1 MDIKNLLKSRTTIF
15 VVVALIVGFV
25 FGMQYKAY
33 QIRSVFTET
42 FSGTPTTTQQISAQ
56 EYILQEKAEEE
67 VIIKKEIGE
76 EVNLATINLLVNKIE
91 EKQTLNPKYGSPEVA
106 AKNAKFVV
114 INADFT
120 NVTDAPFTFW
130 TDGMVIKDQ
139 KGRNYDPYD
148 DSIGSVDN
156 YIDARDLAPNITE
169 NGNMVFEI
177 PQDAESYTMN
187 IGKAGTNEIY
197 SIKLK

>member
-1 MDIKNLLKSRTTIF
+1 MDIKKMLKSRTTIF
-15 VVVALIVGFV
+15 VVVALIIGFV
-25 FGMQYKAY
+25 LGMQYKAY
-33 QIRSVFTET
+33 QVRSVLTET
-42 FSGTPTTTQQISAQ
+42 FSDTTTARQQISAQ

-67 VIIKKEIGE
+67 VIISKEIGE
-76 EVNLATINLLVNKIE
+76 EVQLATINLLVNKIE

-130 TDGMVIKDQ
+130 TDGMVIQDQ